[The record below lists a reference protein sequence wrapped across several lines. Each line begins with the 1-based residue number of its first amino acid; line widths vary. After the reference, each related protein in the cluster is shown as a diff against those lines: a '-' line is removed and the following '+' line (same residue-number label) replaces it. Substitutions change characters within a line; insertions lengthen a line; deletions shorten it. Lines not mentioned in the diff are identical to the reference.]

1 MQRGGKRRRE
11 YGSCSSLEAAIQRT
25 HCPKRFPCSVFRNC
39 IQHNIHSDC
48 CVFYICICETLTTKA
63 KVMLHNIKS
72 SETHVFS
79 TKLPFQWRFVQVL
92 TSFISSFLFVQLQLE
107 ISIPAPKNILCFIFY
122 SPKYFRAFSPKLALL
137 WILRLNCNLR
147 PAKCLRVQWGGKSK
161 EIPCSKVT
169 ELALASIFFAYLKL
183 SWSLVGPHSNLIY
196 SVIYCLR

>member
-92 TSFISSFLFVQLQLE
+92 TSFISD
-107 ISIPAPKNILCFIFY
+107 IF
-122 SPKYFRAFSPKLALL
+122 PKLALL

-147 PAKCLRVQWGGKSK
+147 PAKCLRVQWGRKSK

-169 ELALASIFFAYLKL
+169 ELAHASIFFAYLKL